1 MVTKIILT
9 ALCGVFCALIIKD
22 KSPQIA
28 FAVSITAALLI
39 LGETLPVIG
48 KVHNKLKG
56 YATLIE
62 SGGDVYGVI
71 CKVVI
76 IALATRLTAEM
87 CRDIGERA
95 VGAKVELAGTAAG
108 LLCAMP
114 LVDKALALIGAL

>member
-1 MVTKIILT
+1 MVTKIILI
-9 ALCGVFCALIIKD
+9 ALCGVFCVLIIKD

-39 LGETLPVIG
+39 LAEVLPVVG
-48 KVHNKLKG
+48 KVHSKLKV
-56 YATLIE
+56 YASLIQ

-87 CRDIGERA
+87 CRDNGERA

-114 LVDKALALIGAL
+114 LVDKALAIIGAL